1 LLDNYL
7 TMSPGAN
14 KPKMLD
20 CRAEKP
26 RDSEDIAPLDR
37 VLKSLGDPVRLSI
50 VRQLLRAA
58 EGELACGCFDYDVTK
73 QTFSHHMAI
82 LDEVGLIH
90 GRPDGTKRMISLR
103 LDHIKQ
109 HYPGLLDLVRSA
121 P

>member
-1 LLDNYL
+1 
-7 TMSPGAN
+7 MSPAAN
-14 KPKMLD
+14 KAKISVCHVGD
-20 CRAEKP
+20 ARDAE
-26 RDSEDIAPLDR
+26 ETVPLDR

-50 VRQLLRAA
+50 VRQLLKAA

-82 LDEVGLIH
+82 LDEVGLIQ

-103 LDHIKQ
+103 LDHIKAS
-109 HYPGLLDLVRSA
+109 YPGLLDLIRAA

>member
-1 LLDNYL
+1 MGN
-7 TMSPGAN
+7 TP
-14 KPKMLD
+14 PHQ
-20 CRAEKP
+20 
-26 RDSEDIAPLDR
+26 DIAPLDK

-50 VRQLLRAA
+50 VRQLLKAA

-82 LDEVGLIH
+82 LDEVGLIQ

-103 LDHIKQ
+103 LDAIKQ
-109 HYPGLLDLVRSA
+109 HYPGLLDLIRAA